1 MQLNEVMQLAQR
13 GESQT
18 VEFKQSTAEK
28 DRACR
33 TLCAFANS
41 HGGLLFFGITPA
53 GKLVGQ
59 KVTDRTLEELAQEF
73 RGFEP
78 PLLPGMQRI
87 RLENALEIIY
97 LEVNQ
102 PKSVPVSFRGVPYER
117 VLNTTRAMPRANYQ
131 RLLVES
137 TVIFRLPPR
146 GRSLNEG
153 VNEGVKMLLAHIARH
168 PGLRAPA
175 LASSL
180 NTAPKNV
187 ERWIKALR
195 SDNLIEFVGAPKT
208 GGYHPKVSHPQ
219 RA

>member
-18 VEFKQSTAEK
+18 MEFKQSTAEK

-53 GKLVGQ
+53 GK
-59 KVTDRTLEELAQEF
+59 
-73 RGFEP
+73 
-78 PLLPGMQRI
+78 I
-87 RLENALEIIY
+87 
-97 LEVNQ
+97 
-102 PKSVPVSFRGVPYER
+102 GVPYER

-146 GRSLNEG
+146 GRNLNEG

-219 RA
+219 RT